1 MSHDGARRLRMVK
14 RILLPLDGSARAEN
28 AIPLTVRLA
37 SLYGAEVIVLR
48 VVEHRNDPRAAWVDP
63 VAWRLERGEALLYL
77 NAVRNRFSDAGLAV
91 DLDVTMGD
99 PAEEI
104 IESARIREADL
115 VVVTNP
121 APEDGDQAWLT
132 GTAHRVVV
140 GVGASVLVIPPQAVP
155 DSSEEMGTILVPL
168 DGSRRSEWALR
179 LGLNLATAA
188 GASATCLY
196 VVPEPEVI
204 EGAASEVLRSHAEA
218 YVTSGRQ
225 VALGYLRALIDK
237 LETPG
242 VETCVRVES
251 GTNVPRE
258 ITRVADEVKASLI
271 LASAHGHTGATGCRF
286 GAVTMGLLQRV
297 NRPLLILQDAAKVSG
312 TGARGRGAR
321 AATVRAAKSPR

>member
-1 MSHDGARRLRMVK
+1 MVK
-14 RILLPLDGSARAEN
+14 RILLPLDGSERAEN
-28 AIPLTVRLA
+28 AIPLTIRLA

-48 VVEHRNDPRAAWVDP
+48 VVEHRHHPRTAWVDP

-77 NAVRNRFSDAGLAV
+77 NAVKRRFSEAGLVV

-121 APEDGDQAWLT
+121 SPEDANQAWLM

-140 GVGASVLVIPPQAVP
+140 GVDASVLVLPTQTVP
-155 DSSEEMGTILVPL
+155 EGSGEMGAILIPL

-179 LGLNLATAA
+179 LGLNLASAA

-196 VVPEPEVI
+196 VVPEPEII
-204 EGAASEVLRSHAEA
+204 EEAASEVLRKHAES
-218 YVTSGRQ
+218 YVKSGRE
-225 VALGYLRALIDK
+225 VALRYLRTVIDK

-271 LASAHGHTGATGCRF
+271 LASAHGRTGSRGCRF
-286 GAVTMGLLQRV
+286 GAVTMGLLQQV
-297 NRPLLILQDAAKVSG
+297 NRPLLILQDAAEASRP
-312 TGARGRGAR
+312 GARARGAR
-321 AATVRAAKSPR
+321 AAKAGAAPGSR

>member
-1 MSHDGARRLRMVK
+1 MVK

-28 AIPLTVRLA
+28 AIPLTIRLA

-48 VVEHRNDPRAAWVDP
+48 VVEHRAHPRTAWVDP

-77 NAVRNRFSDAGLAV
+77 SAVKRRFSDAGLAV

-99 PAEEI
+99 PSEEI

-121 APEDGDQAWLT
+121 APEDANQAWLT

-140 GVGASVLVIPPQAVP
+140 GVDASILVLPPQTVP
-155 DSSEEMGTILVPL
+155 QRSEEMGTILIPL

-179 LGLNLATAA
+179 LGLNLASAA

-196 VVPEPEVI
+196 VVPEPDVI
-204 EGAASEVLRSHAEA
+204 EEAASDTLRKHAEA
-218 YVTSGRQ
+218 YVRSGRE
-225 VALGYLRALIDK
+225 VALRYLRALIDK

-271 LASAHGHTGATGCRF
+271 LASAHGRTGSQGCRF
-286 GAVTMGLLQRV
+286 GAVTMGLLQQV
-297 NRPLLILQDAAKVSG
+297 NRPLLILQDVAEVSG
-312 TGARGRGAR
+312 TGLRARGGRAARAR
-321 AATVRAAKSPR
+321 AATGSR